1 MVGITLQFKDSQTE
15 EVIASPMFKIS
26 DVDVAWVETEESAIT
41 STLLQVVSLRRRIL

>member
-26 DVDVAWVETEESAIT
+26 DVDVAWIETEESAIT
-41 STLLQVVSLRRRIL
+41 LLCASCQLT